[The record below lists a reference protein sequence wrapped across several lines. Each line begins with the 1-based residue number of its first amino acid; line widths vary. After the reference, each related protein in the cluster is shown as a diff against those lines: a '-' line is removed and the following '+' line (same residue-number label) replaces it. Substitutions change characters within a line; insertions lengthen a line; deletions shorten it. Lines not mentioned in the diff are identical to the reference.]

1 MSMSANPVLLFLY
14 RAAIAL
20 ADTWSCFFPSRR
32 CLPAPREVDIDA
44 ETDEQLLARCK
55 SVSDEQWSPF
65 SSWDKCAVR
74 LSPDVV
80 GKLVT
85 CSDTGWSP
93 EAQAQEL
100 VRNQTNI
107 PVPAVRR
114 VLPMDDLCVLV
125 MDYIPGRTLST
136 VWHTMSIWKKISTAV
151 TLRRYVRELR
161 SIRHPRDDI
170 PGPLG
175 EGREP
180 LPCIS
185 SVLFT
190 AVERGPFPSQHDF
203 IQFFNTAKEKAAWPG
218 SVAPALPSR
227 NEAGPLVFSHVDFV
241 MRNLMVGD
249 DGQLWLI
256 DFGQAGFYP
265 PWFEFVNMLGDQ
277 FVGAQDQECDA
288 VWRALIPFICDPY
301 IELYNWIVT
310 IPPPCL

>member
-1 MSMSANPVLLFLY
+1 M
-14 RAAIAL
+14 
-20 ADTWSCFFPSRR
+20 DTS
-32 CLPAPREVDIDA
+32 
-44 ETDEQLLARCK
+44 
-55 SVSDEQWSPF
+55 
-65 SSWDKCAVR
+65 VR

-85 CSDTGWSP
+85 CSETGWSP

-100 VRNQTNI
+100 VCLQTNI

-125 MDYIPGRTLST
+125 MDYIPGHTLST
-136 VWHTMSIWKKISTAV
+136 VWHTMSIWQKISTAV
-151 TLRRYVRELR
+151 TLRRYVHELR
-161 SIRHPRDDI
+161 SIHHPRGDI

-190 AVERGPFPSQHDF
+190 VERGPFPSQHDF
-203 IQFFNTAKEKAAWPG
+203 IQFFHMAKEKATWPG
-218 SVAPALPSR
+218 GVALVWPSR
-227 NEAGPLVFSHVDFV
+227 KEAGALVFSHVDLA
-241 MRNLMVGD
+241 MRNLVVGD

-256 DFGQAGFYP
+256 DFGEAGFYP

-277 FVGAQDQECDA
+277 IVAAQGKEHDA
-288 VWRALIPFICDPY
+288 IW
-301 IELYNWIVT
+301 
-310 IPPPCL
+310 